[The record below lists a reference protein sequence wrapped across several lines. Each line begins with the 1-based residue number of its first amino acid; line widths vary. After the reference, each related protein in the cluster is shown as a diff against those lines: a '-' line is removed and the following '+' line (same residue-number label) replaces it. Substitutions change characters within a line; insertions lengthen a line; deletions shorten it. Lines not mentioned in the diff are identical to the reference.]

1 MIKLKIII
9 YHKIKLNDEIE
20 NKKYFYKK
28 VKEKNKN

>member
-9 YHKIKLNDEIE
+9 YHKLRLNDKIE
-20 NKKYFYKK
+20 NQKYFYKR